1 MDDLLKKYLKQKG
14 VKEVNELTEDD
25 AFSFFYDRHG
35 GFVRRCQGNLALM
48 AIKEGR
54 LTKSEVVKS
63 MEQLEPD
70 TLLELVSEL
79 PQDFMAIV
87 VTQIDPMD
95 FADQLVKYFG
105 EVLSQVVMAQ

>member
-14 VKEVNELTEDD
+14 VKEINELTEDD

-63 MEQLEPD
+63 MVKALETGQRFGCHFILGESGDGNRFPPVPD
-70 TLLELVSEL
+70 HWELTPKV
-79 PQDFMAIV
+79 D
-87 VTQIDPMD
+87 
-95 FADQLVKYFG
+95 
-105 EVLSQVVMAQ
+105 